1 MPSRMRRLPA
11 PDQCLIGGPLRA
23 TPRMRART
31 RIVGSSCTTLPT
43 PEEGA
48 AIESSRG
55 RRRKPEHC
63 RTCDSFTGR
72 RQRGSALTAS
82 GHKACFAAAGQRKSV
97 AGAPSDIRL
106 RLKLNGSF
114 RPKLSLD
121 VAYPS
126 DSNQSEGVLRCPPTR
141 SGSATARECRSATD
155 VHSRC
160 RSQASD
166 RRLWPGEAQIAG
178 FSFGQFPSGGR
189 RVFAAASA
197 ASLASHEKASP

>member
-72 RQRGSALTAS
+72 RQRGSVLTAS

-126 DSNQSEGVLRCPPTR
+126 DSNQSEADTVCADDVLLL
-141 SGSATARECRSATD
+141 A
-155 VHSRC
+155 V
-160 RSQASD
+160 
-166 RRLWPGEAQIAG
+166 
-178 FSFGQFPSGGR
+178 
-189 RVFAAASA
+189 
-197 ASLASHEKASP
+197 LASTPTAPSPESQTTNTTLPVFLRDSI